1 MKYPDIPLCINTS
14 DNDID
19 LEFYI
24 PCLKWANRYDR
35 GVGYFTSGWIEKN
48 SHGMAEFAEHDGHA
62 RWIISP
68 ILDEQDYLIINSVQN
83 MQEVSHHFQSA
94 LEDSV
99 DQLAQEIEK
108 DVKNALGWL
117 IYDGILTLRFAIP
130 TKKLADGNFHDKFG
144 IFYDAEDNC
153 VSFAGSINDSA
164 NGFCNYESIKIFK
177 SWEGTKQYIDSDIS
191 RFERLWDNSDENL
204 WVMECSEA
212 IRRKLIQLRTKD
224 RPYSH
229 NKQTGFQG
237 TDLWKHQDE
246 AINAFLVAKHGILE
260 MATGTGKTRTAIRII
275 STLMEQGIINR
286 VVISM
291 HGNDLLKQWEKEVL
305 SQLNSEIRVF
315 KYFDSIY
322 KELPAFLLCKNK
334 CVLIISRDENR
345 LAECFDRLE
354 SRIKNV
360 HSNTLLLFDE
370 VHGLG
375 SETLRKALT
384 GKLSKYMYRLGLSAT
399 PNREFDELGNAFI
412 RDEIGP
418 IIYQFSLEDAIR
430 KGILCEFSYIP
441 IDYELLQE
449 EKQKKRS
456 IIASYA
462 AKKKRGEL
470 VKEEDMYRDL
480 ARVNKTSLAK
490 LPLFNELI
498 SKEPEL
504 LERCIIFVETREYGI
519 EVQNILIN
527 GFPNFHTYYGEDDKD
542 NLNKFA
548 TGQLDCLITCKK
560 ISEGVDIKSVKS
572 IILFSSDKGQLVT
585 TQRIGRSLRID
596 PSDPQ
601 KRATVVDFICR
612 STDTN
617 DDNSE
622 LNADEER
629 CQWLTGL
636 SEVRRQKNETL

>member
-1 MKYPDIPLCINTS
+1 MKLPIIPFCINTS
-14 DNDID
+14 DNDLD

-24 PCLKWANRYDR
+24 PCLKWASRYDR
-35 GVGYFTSGWIEKN
+35 GVGYFSSGWIEKN
-48 SHGMAEFAEHDGHA
+48 ARGMAEFAEHGGHA

-68 ILDEQDYLIINSVQN
+68 ILDEKDYSIINSAQN
-83 MQEVSHHFQSA
+83 MQEVSPHFQSA

-99 DQLAQEIEK
+99 DQLTKEIEN

-117 IYDGILTLRFAIP
+117 IYDGILALRFAIP

-144 IFYDAEDNC
+144 IFYDTEDNC

-177 SWEGTKQYIDSDIS
+177 SWESTKQYIDSDIH
-191 RFERLWDNSDENL
+191 RFEKLWNNNDENL
-204 WVMECSEA
+204 WVMDCSEA
-212 IRRKLIQLRTKD
+212 IRKKLIQLRVKE
-224 RPYSH
+224 RPY
-229 NKQTGFQG
+229 KQTQE

-275 STLMEQGIINR
+275 STLMEQGKINR
-286 VVISM
+286 VIISM

-305 SQLNSEIRVF
+305 TQLNSEIRVF

-334 CVLIISRDENR
+334 CVLIISRDESR
-345 LAECFDRLE
+345 LVECFDRLE
-354 SRIKNV
+354 FRIKNV

-370 VHGLG
+370 VHELG
-375 SETLRKALT
+375 SESLRKALT
-384 GKLSKYMYRLGLSAT
+384 GRLSKYMYRLGLSAT
-399 PNREFDELGNAFI
+399 PNREFDDLGNAFI
-412 RDEIGP
+412 RQEIGP
-418 IIYQFSLEDAIR
+418 VIYQFTLEDAIK
-430 KGILCEFSYIP
+430 KGILCEFFYLP
-441 IDYELLQE
+441 IDYELLWE
-449 EKQKKRS
+449 EKQRKRS

-470 VKEEDMYRDL
+470 VNDEDMYRDL

-490 LPLFNELI
+490 LPLFNELV
-498 SKEPEL
+498 SKEPKL

-519 EVQNILIN
+519 KVQNILIK
-527 GFPNFHTYYGEDDKD
+527 GFPNFHTYYGEDDKE
-542 NLNKFA
+542 NLDKFA

-560 ISEGVDIKSVKS
+560 ISEGIDIKSVKS
-572 IILFSSDKGQLVT
+572 IILFSSDRGQLVT
-585 TQRIGRSLRID
+585 TQRIGRSLRTD

-617 DDNSE
+617 EDYDE
-622 LNADEER
+622 LSADEER
-629 CQWLTGL
+629 CQWLTML
-636 SEVRRQKNETL
+636 SEVGRESNGTL